1 MKRKGARKREIPT
14 AVIKE
19 VVFGFL
25 AEVIRMPL
33 KKRIKFAIK
42 IIRGKI

>member
-1 MKRKGARKREIPT
+1 MKKKGSKKRGVPT
-14 AVIKE
+14 SVIKE
-19 VVFGFL
+19 TVFGFL

>member
-1 MKRKGARKREIPT
+1 MKKKGNKKRGIPT

-19 VVFGFL
+19 TVFGFL

-33 KKRIKFAIK
+33 KKRIKSAIK

>member
-1 MKRKGARKREIPT
+1 MKRKVNKKRGIPT

-19 VVFGFL
+19 TVFGFL

-33 KKRIKFAIK
+33 SKRIKFAIK

>member
-1 MKRKGARKREIPT
+1 MKRKGNKKRGVPT

-19 VVFGFL
+19 TVFGFL
-25 AEVIRMPL
+25 AELIRMPL
-33 KKRIKFAIK
+33 SKRIKFAIK

>member
-25 AEVIRMPL
+25 AETIRMPFA
-33 KKRIKFAIK
+33 KRLKFAIK
-42 IIRGKI
+42 IMRGKI

>member
-25 AEVIRMPL
+25 AEAIRMPL
-33 KKRIKFAIK
+33 AKRFKFAIK